1 MSQDRWQE
9 VKTKVEG
16 LGLKLKLHLEQEADE
31 GDPESEAAGQAQAA
45 IEEVGAKL
53 QDAVNSLGNAA
64 KDPAIRADLK
74 DLGVLLRDAMN
85 ETFSAV
91 GTEVGG
97 IIRKTKGEMAAEQ
110 TQDHDAAVGDGDPGG
125 DAGGGGE
132 GDGDPGGDA
141 GDAEAGGG
149 DETV

>member
-9 VKTKVEG
+9 VRAKVEG

-31 GDPESEAAGQAQAA
+31 EGHEEGGTSSQTQAA
-45 IEEVGAKL
+45 IEEMGAKL

-85 ETFSAV
+85 ETFSTV
-91 GTEVGG
+91 GAEVGG
-97 IIRKTKGEMAAEQ
+97 ILRKTKGEMAAE
-110 TQDHDAAVGDGDPGG
+110 HDAPDDAAGPDGD
-125 DAGGGGE
+125 
-132 GDGDPGGDA
+132 
-141 GDAEAGGG
+141 GG
-149 DETV
+149 DEAEDVGEDDVGEEE

>member
-16 LGLKLKLHLEQEADE
+16 LGLKLKLHLEQEAEEE
-31 GDPESEAAGQAQAA
+31 GPEGESAGQTQAA
-45 IEEVGAKL
+45 IEEMGAKL

-85 ETFSAV
+85 ETFSTV
-91 GTEVGG
+91 GTEVGDMLK
-97 IIRKTKGEMAAEQ
+97 KTKGEMAAEQ
-110 TQDHDAAVGDGDPGG
+110 GSANEVGPGAGEG
-125 DAGGGGE
+125 DAGG
-132 GDGDPGGDA
+132 D
-141 GDAEAGGG
+141 EAA
-149 DETV
+149 D